1 MKPTTIAAIGC
12 MLANKE
18 DAAKAYYKNQ
28 KDKLEKK
35 YGVEWLNAVMSEDEM
50 AELAN
55 ARAEYYKIKD
65 IHEDYRNHQF

>member
-1 MKPTTIAAIGC
+1 MKSTTIAAIGC

-28 KDKLEKK
+28 K
-35 YGVEWLNAVMSEDEM
+35 EM